1 MSDLRVLVVEDE
13 PLPRRS
19 LRRLIEDT
27 SGLDL
32 VGEAK
37 DGVEAVRLIDSLTP
51 DLVFLDVELP
61 ELSGIEVLRRV
72 RHRPAVVFTTAYDRY
87 AVTAFELEAIDYL
100 LKPYGRRRFTDTL
113 ERVRRRLASTAPTAA
128 ENNPA
133 TPPPAPSQTESLT
146 RLFARVRD
154 RLVPIPVADISHV
167 EAQGDYV
174 AVHHAGRS
182 YLLAVS
188 LSDLEQRL
196 DPARFRRVHRSHLVN
211 LEHVREMRAHDER
224 RLVLRLADGSEIVA
238 SRTGSRWLRD
248 QAL

>member
-1 MSDLRVLVVEDE
+1 VLVVEDE

-19 LRRLIEDT
+19 LRRLIEET

-37 DGVEAVRLIDSLTP
+37 DGREAVRLIDALRP
-51 DLVFLDVELP
+51 DLVLLDVELP
-61 ELSGIEVLRRV
+61 ELSGVEVLRRV

-100 LKPYGRRRFTDTL
+100 LKPYGRRRFAETMA
-113 ERVRRRLASTAPTAA
+113 RVRRRLASTAPSAGAA
-128 ENNPA
+128 A
-133 TPPPAPSQTESLT
+133 DAPPPTPTEEGTLT

-154 RLVPIPVADISHV
+154 RLIPIPVADISRV

-188 LSDLEQRL
+188 LSDLERRL
-196 DPARFRRVHRSHLVN
+196 DPSRFRRVHRSHLVN
-211 LEHVREMRAHDER
+211 LDHVREMRAHDER
-224 RLVLRLADGSEIVA
+224 RLVLRLADGSEVVA
-238 SRTGSRWLRD
+238 SRTGSRWLRE